1 MSVLSLVVLLIL
13 FFPTSQSAQASQAA
27 LPLDSG
33 RTWEY
38 LGSARWTGLD
48 QRVDTATIRWTMQI
62 LTTRGGPGLLGALV
76 RGWIQELAWYQPGQT
91 PGYSILLARGD
102 RLYHVSASDSAS
114 ALLTLQRA
122 IEPGAPPPQ
131 GWELIV
137 DSALAVGHL
146 YGQLAER
153 GDRSDTF
160 YAWYVESGQAIRPPS
175 GWSVASPTVLQWR
188 LVYRTAPDHQ
198 VLDLVPGLGI
208 THYGYR
214 HHGTVAE
221 SDVELISVRQV
232 P

>member
-1 MSVLSLVVLLIL
+1 
-13 FFPTSQSAQASQAA
+13 
-27 LPLDSG
+27 
-33 RTWEY
+33 
-38 LGSARWTGLD
+38 LGSARWTRLD
-48 QRVDTATIRWTMQI
+48 QRVDTATIRWTLQI
-62 LTTRGGPGLLGALV
+62 LTTREGPELRGALV
-76 RGWIQELAWYQPGQT
+76 RGWIQELAWYHPGLT
-91 PGYSILLARGD
+91 PGYGVLLARGH
-102 RLYHVSASDSAS
+102 RLYHVSAPDSAS

-122 IEPGAPPPQ
+122 IETGAPPHQ

-160 YAWYVESGQAIRPPS
+160 YAWYVESGQAIRPHS

-198 VLDLVPGLGI
+198 VLDVVPGLGI
-208 THYGYR
+208 TRYVYG
-214 HHGTVAE
+214 HHGTVAD
-221 SDVELISVRQV
+221 SDVELVSVRQV

>member
-1 MSVLSLVVLLIL
+1 MSARSLVVLLML
-13 FFPTSQSAQASQAA
+13 FAPSSQSAQASQAA

-38 LGSARWTGLD
+38 RGSARWTGLD

-62 LTTRGGPGLLGALV
+62 LATREGPDLRGAVV
-76 RGWIQELAWYQPGQT
+76 RGWIQELAWYHAGQT
-91 PGYSILLARGD
+91 PGYSLLLARGH

-122 IEPGAPPPQ
+122 LEPGAPPPQ

-146 YGQLAER
+146 YGQTAER
-153 GDRSDTF
+153 GDRLDTF
-160 YAWYVESGQAIRPPS
+160 YAWYVESGEAIRPPS
-175 GWSVASPTVLQWR
+175 AWSAASPTVMQWR

-198 VLDLVPGLGI
+198 VLDVVPGLGI
-208 THYGYR
+208 THYVYG
-214 HHGTVAE
+214 HHGTVAD
-221 SDVELISVRQV
+221 SDVQLISVRQV
-232 P
+232 R

>member
-1 MSVLSLVVLLIL
+1 MSVLWLLVLLIL
-13 FFPTSQSAQASQAA
+13 FLPTSQSAQASQAA

-62 LTTRGGPGLLGALV
+62 LTTRGGLGLRGALV

-91 PGYSILLARGD
+91 PGYSILLARGR

-114 ALLTLQRA
+114 ALLTLERA
-122 IEPGAPPPQ
+122 VEPGAPPPQ

-137 DSALAVGHL
+137 DSTLAVGHL
-146 YGQLAER
+146 YGQTAER
-153 GDRSDTF
+153 GDRPDTF
-160 YAWYVESGQAIRPPS
+160 YAWYVESSEAIRPPP
-175 GWSVASPTVLQWR
+175 GWSVVSPTVMQWR

-198 VLDLVPGLGI
+198 VLDVVPGLGI
-208 THYGYR
+208 THYGYG
-214 HHGTVAE
+214 HHGTVAD
-221 SDVELISVRQV
+221 SDVQLVSVTRV

>member
-1 MSVLSLVVLLIL
+1 
-13 FFPTSQSAQASQAA
+13 
-27 LPLDSG
+27 
-33 RTWEY
+33 
-38 LGSARWTGLD
+38 
-48 QRVDTATIRWTMQI
+48 
-62 LTTRGGPGLLGALV
+62 LV

-91 PGYSILLARGD
+91 PGYSILLARGH

-153 GDRSDTF
+153 GDRPDTF
-160 YAWYVESGQAIRPPS
+160 YAWYVESGEAIRPPS
-175 GWSVASPTVLQWR
+175 GWLVASPTVLQWR

-198 VLDLVPGLGI
+198 VLDIVAGLGI
-208 THYGYR
+208 THYRYG